1 MYFRNISLS
10 LLFSVLASFAFAQP
24 GFVPLFEKDLSNAIY
39 PQGIWTYDSV
49 LTASAD
55 QCIWTEKEY
64 DNFILDLEFKNAEGT
79 NSGVIVHCNDIKNW
93 IPNSVEIQIADD
105 HSEKW
110 ANADKKW
117 QCGAVFGHL
126 EPRESRV
133 KKPGE
138 WNTMRVACKD
148 NTIHVVVNG
157 SLVAEMNMELWKSA
171 EYNPDGTEIPAWLT
185 TPKANLPTRGFIG
198 FQGKHAGAPIWFRNI
213 QIKEL

>member
-1 MYFRNISLS
+1 MYFRNIILS
-10 LLFSVLASFAFAQP
+10 FSFLVFSSFVFAQT

-64 DNFILDLEFKNAEGT
+64 DDFILDLEFKNAEGT

-117 QCGAVFGHL
+117 QCGAIFGHL

-157 SLVAEMNMELWKSA
+157 SLVAEMNLDLWKSA
-171 EYNPDGTEIPAWLT
+171 EYNPDGSEIPAWLT

-213 QIKEL
+213 KIKEL